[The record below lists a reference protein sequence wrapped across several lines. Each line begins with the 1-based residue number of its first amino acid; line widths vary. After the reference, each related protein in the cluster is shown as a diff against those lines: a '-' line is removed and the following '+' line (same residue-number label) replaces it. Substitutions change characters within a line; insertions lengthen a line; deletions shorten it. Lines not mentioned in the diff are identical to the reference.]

1 MYIDKEKYLKEK
13 DNILKFLKEH
23 RYLYDDKEYE
33 MLFSIISFDILLEN
47 DGYSTN
53 CNIAT
58 LLSKYNVFTEEND
71 RYLKFYKMLEELNF
85 IKGNSLEVGSGPYPR
100 LAEVIKDY
108 HKRIDYNLTIY
119 EKCNVFK
126 ISKDITT
133 IKDKFTVS
141 TNIKDIDNIFSIMP
155 CSASTDITLKG
166 IEENKNLLIAYCTCD
181 HSSKIYPRGNKRY
194 WSINFCDMLKE
205 KYKDEIE
212 IKEWEYLKDK
222 KIPILIHRKRRY

>member
-100 LAEVIKDY
+100 LAEIIKDN
-108 HKRIDYNLTIY
+108 HKRRDYNLTIY

-126 ISKDITT
+126 ISKNITT

-181 HSSKIYPRGNKRY
+181 HSSKIYPRENKRY

-205 KYKDEIE
+205 KYKT
-212 IKEWEYLKDK
+212 K
-222 KIPILIHRKRRY
+222 